1 MSNQFFGQQTL
12 AAQYFR
18 PQYLHGAGGTPP
30 VQDGKSGYWR
40 LFYYQLQEAE
50 LEKDEQEQG
59 KEATEGT
66 RQAAEEVAAL
76 DTTSKRTKRKLEPLV
91 KLETFEKP
99 DFKRKQIYSAPSPI
113 NTALPVWLLSVDI
126 ELAQMYKDFAP
137 RIVAQAVK
145 FKKQV
150 DAANDADHRIR
161 LLLLAA

>member
-18 PQYLHGAGGTPP
+18 PQYLHGAGGTPI
-30 VQDGKSGYWR
+30 QDGKSGYWR

-50 LEKDEQEQG
+50 LRKDEQEQG
-59 KEATEGT
+59 KEAPKGT
-66 RQAAEEVAAL
+66 RQAAEEAPPVVTAR
-76 DTTSKRTKRKLEPLV
+76 KRIKRKLEPLV

-99 DFKRKQIYSAPSPI
+99 DFKRKQIYSAPTKI
-113 NTALPVWLLSVDI
+113 NTELPVWLLSVDT

-145 FKKQV
+145 FKKQA
-150 DAANDADHRIR
+150 DAANDADTCIR